1 MAYSHDFRCKVLAV
15 RERDHL
21 SIAQA
26 AERFAVGSASVT
38 RWLKRVERK
47 PSGARRG
54 KLDIAALEQ
63 DLREYPDAY
72 PYERAARLGVRQS
85 TICYALK
92 KKLRVSYKKTQYH
105 PRADAA
111 ARDAFQARQAAYEA
125 AGRPLVW
132 IDESGFFQGHAAS
145 AGLCSDWAT
154 LLWRVCQIFCV
165 NAVLVSGVRVAS
177 GPRIEWRSD

>member
-15 RERDHL
+15 RERDQL

-54 KLDIAALEQ
+54 TLDIAALEQ
-63 DLREYPDAY
+63 RDYPDAY

-92 KKLRVSYKKTQYH
+92 KKLRVSYKKNAVPF
-105 PRADAA
+105 PRRRASTGCLSS
-111 ARDAFQARQAAYEA
+111 A
-125 AGRPLVW
+125 AG
-132 IDESGFFQGHAAS
+132 
-145 AGLCSDWAT
+145 GL
-154 LLWRVCQIFCV
+154 
-165 NAVLVSGVRVAS
+165 
-177 GPRIEWRSD
+177 